1 MNIIQKQELI
11 KKFLL
16 KNRQWENIY
25 PGDLIC
31 LLRKLFAYKHIKIG
45 ILPQK
50 DESNQATTYIVY
62 IVRQLGKDF
71 FYRPIGSTACIRLRS
86 SENISYELSN
96 WFSKQYPFWENK
108 PPIKFI
114 DLPLFIEEIMFF
126 LKKGEVKD
134 KTVYIMHENAK
145 DKNFPDI
152 LAWKKQILDQT
163 KKQQLNR
170 LFGFFKARD

>member
-11 KKFLL
+11 KRFLL
-16 KNRQWENIY
+16 KNYLWENIY
-25 PGDLIC
+25 GEDLIS
-31 LLRKLFAYKHIKIG
+31 LMRKLFAYKYIKIG
-45 ILPQK
+45 CLLEK
-50 DESNQATTYIVY
+50 DDTNQTTTYIVY

-71 FYRPIGSTACIRLRS
+71 FHRPIGRTACIRLRS
-86 SENISYELSN
+86 SENISYELGN

-108 PPIKFI
+108 LPIKFI

-134 KTVYIMHENAK
+134 KTVYILHENAK

-170 LFGFFKARD
+170 LFGFFKERD